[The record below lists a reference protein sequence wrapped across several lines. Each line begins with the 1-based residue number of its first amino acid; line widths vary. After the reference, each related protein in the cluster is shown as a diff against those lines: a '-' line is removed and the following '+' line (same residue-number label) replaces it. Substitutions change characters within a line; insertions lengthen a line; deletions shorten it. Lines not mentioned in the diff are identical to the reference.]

1 MDAMTIIRRCRA
13 AKEEIRRIRQRIAQR
28 EEILTNISAPQPDPI
43 GGGRGTSDPDKAG
56 RIMGDIDEL
65 ERLAAAREE
74 EWLAEQVAVSALLD
88 MVPSLEN
95 EVLFLYYMSEMS
107 TTEIARKKKYTPG
120 YVRKVKRNGEQLLAM
135 LTPERVESTLPL
147 WYLKK
152 EKDRKKA

>member
-1 MDAMTIIRRCRA
+1 MLRGLFSFALTPA
-13 AKEEIRRIRQRIAQR
+13 AV
-28 EEILTNISAPQPDPI
+28 N
-43 GGGRGTSDPDKAG
+43 
-56 RIMGDIDEL
+56 
-65 ERLAAAREE
+65 
-74 EWLAEQVAVSALLD
+74 VSIWSRNRFED
-88 MVPSLEN
+88 LEN
-95 EVLFLYYMSEMS
+95 RTCVCYYNDTKQEQAAPDRNEVAFMQHKNMELMKEINTYIGEFYLSHDRTPS